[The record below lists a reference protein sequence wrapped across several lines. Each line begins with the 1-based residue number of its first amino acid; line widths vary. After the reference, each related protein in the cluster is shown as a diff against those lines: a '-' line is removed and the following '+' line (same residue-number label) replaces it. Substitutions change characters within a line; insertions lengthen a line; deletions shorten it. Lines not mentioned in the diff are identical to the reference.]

1 MESNKKRLENE
12 KNLKSKEKE
21 KIKEEMVQITKE
33 IQIII
38 VQLQRTS
45 DKLNSIAMNK
55 SHIKTQDDYIDS
67 LSEQMK
73 GIGLKEEELKKK
85 LKKIKEM
92 NYKIRETL
100 KLNQDELLKM
110 SDSDLTEKLG
120 KILIE

>member
-1 MESNKKRLENE
+1 
-12 KNLKSKEKE
+12 
-21 KIKEEMVQITKE
+21 MVQITKE

-45 DKLNSIAMNK
+45 DKLNSIATNK
-55 SHIKTQDDYIDS
+55 NHIKTQDDYIDS
-67 LSEQMK
+67 LNEQMK

-100 KLNQDELLKM
+100 KLDQNELLKM

-120 KILIE
+120 KILI